1 MSEPLLQVRDLRKW
15 YPVRGGIIPHARTNV
30 RAVDGV
36 SFDVRPGEVLGLA
49 GESGSGKTTIGRC
62 VLRLIEPT
70 GGTVRFLGQDVAAL
84 SPRDLRLFRRS
95 AQIVFQDPFSSL
107 DPRMTVEQIVVEP
120 LQVQGL
126 LSDAKARRQRA
137 TELLETVA
145 LSSQHLMRKP
155 HELSGGQRQRVGI
168 ARALSVSPSFVV
180 ADEPVASLDV
190 SIQAQIVNLLS
201 DLRARL
207 GLSMLF
213 ISHDIAVMEHL
224 SDRIAVVYLGRVMEI
239 APKRALIKSPK
250 HPYTEALLSAV
261 PDPHPAARRERIIL
275 EGDMPNPATPPS
287 GCVFRTRCRYAL
299 PECAQ
304 AIPPLREVGP
314 DHQTACIRTD
324 IL

>member
-1 MSEPLLQVRDLRKW
+1 MTDALLEVRDLRKW
-15 YPVRGGIIPHARTNV
+15 YSVRGGIIPHARANV
-30 RAVDGV
+30 RALDGV
-36 SFDVRPGEVLGLA
+36 GFDIRPGEVLGLA

-70 GGTVRFLGQDVAAL
+70 SGTVRFQGKDIAAL

-120 LQVQGL
+120 LRVQGL
-126 LSDAKARRQRA
+126 LKDAKARRDRA

-145 LSSQHLMRKP
+145 LSSQHLARRP
-155 HELSGGQRQRVGI
+155 HEMSGGQRQRVGI
-168 ARALSVSPSFVV
+168 ARALSVSPSFIV

-224 SDRIAVVYLGRVMEI
+224 SDRIAVVYLGRIMEI
-239 APKRALIKSPK
+239 APKRALIRNPK
-250 HPYTEALLSAV
+250 HPYTEALLSVV
-261 PDPHPAARRERIIL
+261 PDPNPAARRERIIL
-275 EGDMPNPATPPS
+275 EGDIPNPAAPPS

-304 AIPPLREVGP
+304 AAPSLRTVGR

>member
-1 MSEPLLQVRDLRKW
+1 MTEALLQVRDLRKW
-15 YPVRGGIIPHARTNV
+15 YPLRGGIIPHARGAV

-36 SFDVRPGEVLGLA
+36 SFDIQPGEVLGLA

-62 VLRLIEPT
+62 VLRLIVPT
-70 GGTVRFLGQDVAAL
+70 GGSVRFQEKDISSLG
-84 SPRDLRLFRRS
+84 PRDLRLFRRS

-120 LQVQGL
+120 LRVQGL
-126 LSDAKARRQRA
+126 LADAKARRVRA
-137 TELLETVA
+137 VELLEMVA
-145 LSSQHLMRKP
+145 LSSQHLARRP

-168 ARALSVSPSFVV
+168 ARALSVSPSFIV

-224 SDRIAVVYLGRVMEI
+224 SDRIAVVYLGRIMEI
-239 APKRALIKSPK
+239 APKRSLIRKPK
-250 HPYTEALLSAV
+250 HPYTEALLSVV
-261 PDPHPAARRERIIL
+261 PDPNPAARRERIIL
-275 EGDMPNPATPPS
+275 EGDIPNPAAPPS

-304 AIPPLREVGP
+304 TVPPLRAVGP

>member
-1 MSEPLLQVRDLRKW
+1 MTESLLQVRDLRKR
-15 YPVRGGIIPHARTNV
+15 YPVRGGIIPQARANV

-70 GGTVRFLGQDVAAL
+70 DGTVRFQGRDIAAL

-120 LQVQGL
+120 LRVQGL
-126 LSDAKARRQRA
+126 MRDAKARRARA
-137 TELLETVA
+137 AELLETVA
-145 LSSQHLMRKP
+145 LSSQHLARRP

-224 SDRIAVVYLGRVMEI
+224 SDRIAVVYLGRIMEI
-239 APKRALIKSPK
+239 APKRALIRKPK

-261 PDPHPAARRERIIL
+261 PDPNPAARRNRVLL
-275 EGDMPNPATPPS
+275 EGDIPNPAAPPS

-304 AIPPLREVGP
+304 AVPPLRDVGVG
-314 DHQTACIRTD
+314 HQTACIRSD